1 MVTYSEDFSNISW
14 SKFRVS
20 VTPNT
25 TISPIGILNAYSLI
39 EDSVNSTHVLRKSFT
54 SSNTG
59 YSFSFFVKSKS
70 GDRYVELDLGFT
82 SSKSVFDIENGT
94 IISDTTNNAKIT
106 SLDDNWYKISISD
119 TVALGENSYDIRLVD
134 KLSGSDAY
142 LGNGASGIYIYGAQ
156 LEEQSYS
163 TSYIPTS
170 GASATRNQE
179 LCNDATPVINSEE
192 GTLYAEISA
201 LDLFHGYISISD
213 GTYGNSIRIGFVSD
227 TLIKV
232 WVYVGNSQVISQLFT
247 YDTSNMNKIAV
258 KYSLTDFKVYINGSN
273 VFSTS
278 SITFPI
284 GTLNKLAFRRGDQYS
299 PFFGN
304 TKDLKYYPKALADV
318 QLKDLTTI

>member
-1 MVTYSEDFSNISW
+1 M
-14 SKFRVS
+14 
-20 VTPNT
+20 
-25 TISPIGILNAYSLI
+25 
-39 EDSVNSTHVLRKSFT
+39 
-54 SSNTG
+54 
-59 YSFSFFVKSKS
+59 
-70 GDRYVELDLGFT
+70 ELDLGFT

-179 LCNDATPVINSEE
+179 LCNNATPVINSEE